1 MMKIFYPKEEIS
13 SVYDINYKELYNK
26 GIRALIY
33 DIDNTLVKHGAKANE
48 HIVELFYIIHNM
60 GFKTILL
67 SNNSK
72 ERVESFA
79 NEVGS
84 DYIAK
89 AGKPGR
95 KAYVSAMEKLGSG
108 KEDTVFI
115 GDQLFTDIYGANR
128 TGLYSILV
136 KPIDKKE
143 EIQIVFKRKLEVIVL
158 FFYHM
163 RK

>member
-26 GIRALIY
+26 GIRSLIY

-67 SNNSK
+67 SNNTK

>member
-1 MMKIFYPKEEIS
+1 MKIFYPKEEIS

>member
-1 MMKIFYPKEEIS
+1 MKIFYPKEEIS

-33 DIDNTLVKHGAKANE
+33 DIDNTLVKHGAKADE

-67 SNNSK
+67 SNNIK

-89 AGKPGR
+89 AGKPGK

-108 KEDTVFI
+108 KEDTIFI

-128 TGLYSILV
+128 VGLYSILV

-143 EIQIVFKRKLEVIVL
+143 EIQIVFKRKLEAVVL

>member
-1 MMKIFYPKEEIS
+1 MKIF
-13 SVYDINYKELYNK
+13 YDINYKELYNN

-48 HIVELFYIIHNM
+48 NIVELFHILHKM
-60 GFKTILL
+60 GFKTVLI
-67 SNNSK
+67 SNNTK

-79 NEVGS
+79 DEVGS

-95 KAYVSAMEKLGSG
+95 KAYISAMEKMGSG
-108 KEDTVFI
+108 KDDTVFV

-128 TGLYSILV
+128 VGLYSILV

-143 EIQIVFKRKLEVIVL
+143 EIQIVFKRKLEAIVL
-158 FFYHM
+158 FFYH
-163 RK
+163 RR

>member
-1 MMKIFYPKEEIS
+1 MNIFYPKEEIS
-13 SVYDINYKELYNK
+13 SVYDINYKELYNN

-48 HIVELFYIIHNM
+48 NIVELFHILHKM
-60 GFKTILL
+60 GFKTVLI
-67 SNNSK
+67 SNNTK

-79 NEVGS
+79 DEVGS

-95 KAYVSAMEKLGSG
+95 KAYISAMEKMGSG
-108 KEDTVFI
+108 KDDTVFV

-128 TGLYSILV
+128 VGLYSILV

-158 FFYHM
+158 FFYH
-163 RK
+163 RR

>member
-48 HIVELFYIIHNM
+48 DIVELFYIIHNM

-67 SNNSK
+67 SNNTK

-89 AGKPGR
+89 AGKPRR
-95 KAYVSAMEKLGSG
+95 KAYVSAMEKLGSC

-143 EIQIVFKRKLEVIVL
+143 EIQIVFKRKLEAIVL

>member
-48 HIVELFYIIHNM
+48 DIVELFYIIHNM

-67 SNNSK
+67 SNNTK

-95 KAYVSAMEKLGSG
+95 KAYVSAMEKLGSC